1 MKKDE
6 WSHRQQKQY
15 FRYHTPVSFPA
26 LTDLV
31 EPICTWAPLL
41 ENMPICPT
49 GWEWKSVANKH
60 TAKEKI
66 STDPNN
72 LVIHITKLKVP
83 WHRQEVL
90 FQWQFKK
97 ISRVKRKIS
106 WWIAPGVLNE
116 LIYTKTHHSN
126 HIYQM
131 YSVRHSKLKTN
142 IARLKASLSS

>member
-72 LVIHITKLKVP
+72 LVIHIAK
-83 WHRQEVL
+83 
-90 FQWQFKK
+90 
-97 ISRVKRKIS
+97 
-106 WWIAPGVLNE
+106 
-116 LIYTKTHHSN
+116 
-126 HIYQM
+126 
-131 YSVRHSKLKTN
+131 
-142 IARLKASLSS
+142 